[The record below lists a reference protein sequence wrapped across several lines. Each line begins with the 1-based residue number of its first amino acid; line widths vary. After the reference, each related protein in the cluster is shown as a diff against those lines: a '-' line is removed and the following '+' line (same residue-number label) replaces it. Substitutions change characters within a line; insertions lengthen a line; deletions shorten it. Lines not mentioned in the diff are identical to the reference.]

1 MHAADRYGIFLHLL
15 QCTAAQCAQIASIL
29 MPKRLCHRL
38 GCLKVSRCSDAGSFG
53 FMTPGMTA
61 TPASASFQQDTPGPE
76 MQDTW
81 QNAFNNVGNAVPQ
94 STVSPHPARLAT
106 VMHPSETRDSHQ
118 HALFTESRFKNQH
131 NASALARPLH
141 VQQIPPQRL
150 SCTIK
155 FQHRSSVTAS
165 LIS

>member
-1 MHAADRYGIFLHLL
+1 ML
-15 QCTAAQCAQIASIL
+15 QTVTGYSCTYCSALQRSALKLRAFS
-29 MPKRLCHRL
+29 
-38 GCLKVSRCSDAGSFG
+38 CLKDCVTGWVVSKYPDVSDAGSFG

-165 LIS
+165 LVS